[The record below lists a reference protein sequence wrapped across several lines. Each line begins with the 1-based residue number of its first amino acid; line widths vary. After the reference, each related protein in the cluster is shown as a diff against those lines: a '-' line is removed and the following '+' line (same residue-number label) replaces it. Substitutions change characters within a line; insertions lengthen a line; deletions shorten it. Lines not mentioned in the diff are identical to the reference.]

1 MALSKVQEVAVALV
15 SLAMVWVLKGSWP
28 GCGLLVLAAVLR
40 SGLTTGDSQVDA
52 WLARRRRWDLERTAR
67 RAVGGPRGTGIER
80 FRAACDAAAARGE
93 PSPDYAAFMT
103 SLSAEE
109 RQEWAESA
117 NAEADEELAEWERR
131 DATRARALDVM
142 ETAAR
147 FRSSPLLAQSDAAD
161 DYMSG
166 LEGN

>member
-1 MALSKVQEVAVALV
+1 MAEVSRPDESSRDAEP
-15 SLAMVWVLKGSWP
+15 SSP
-28 GCGLLVLAAVLR
+28 VLR
-40 SGLTTGDSQVDA
+40 RAMNRKRPGADA
-52 WLARRRRWDLERTAR
+52 GAAERM
-67 RAVGGPRGTGIER
+67 ER